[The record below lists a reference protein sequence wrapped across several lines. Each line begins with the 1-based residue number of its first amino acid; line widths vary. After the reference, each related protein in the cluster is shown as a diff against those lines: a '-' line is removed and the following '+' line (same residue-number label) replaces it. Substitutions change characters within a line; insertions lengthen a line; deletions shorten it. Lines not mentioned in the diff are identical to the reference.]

1 MMDLTLNCLEVMGMI
16 EDTQWHLSKSVPISF
31 ILAIFAQTIAL
42 IWFVA
47 TLRND
52 VDVNSNEILRN
63 QIRLSSLEALAQN
76 QAVSL
81 ARIDENI
88 KAIRNVIEDNNQKQ
102 AQ

>member
-1 MMDLTLNCLEVMGMI
+1 MANE
-16 EDTQWHLSKSVPISF
+16 WHLNKSVPITF
-31 ILAIFAQTIAL
+31 ILAIIAQTIAL

-52 VDVNSNEILRN
+52 VDNNET
-63 QIRLSSLEALAQN
+63 QIVRHETRIETLEGLVQN

-88 KAIRNVIEDNNQKQ
+88 KAIRDAVENRINSDQ
-102 AQ
+102 